1 MIDEYFKKYG
11 LDLSIDDC
19 RSEEDSDWNYY
30 TNEDYSI
37 TVDETINYHDANE
50 YVATVWVNDKDYIEK
65 EFIQG
70 EEEKLIEF
78 ITTDKLKLLEE
89 RTLDQIK
96 KDFD

>member
-11 LDLSIDDC
+11 LNFSVEDGRSDVDC
-19 RSEEDSDWNYY
+19 DWTYYINEDS
-30 TNEDYSI
+30 SI
-37 TVDETINYHDANE
+37 SVDENINRHDVND
-50 YVATVWVNDKDYIEK
+50 YTATVWVNDNDYIEK

-70 EEEKLIEF
+70 EEEELIEF

-89 RTLDQIK
+89 RKLDQIK

>member
-19 RSEEDSDWNYY
+19 RSEEDFDWNYY
-30 TNEDYSI
+30 TNEDDSI
-37 TVDETINYHDANE
+37 SVDEIINYHDANE
-50 YVATVWVNDKDYIEK
+50 YNATVWVNDNDYIEK

-70 EEEKLIEF
+70 EEEELIEF

-89 RTLDQIK
+89 RKLDQIK

>member
-1 MIDEYFKKYG
+1 MIDEYFAKYG
-11 LDLSIDDC
+11 LNFSIEDC

-37 TVDETINYHDANE
+37 TVDEDIHYNDANE
-50 YVATVWVNDKDYIEK
+50 YRATVWVNVNDYIEK

-89 RTLDQIK
+89 RKLDQIK
-96 KDFD
+96 KDFN

>member
-1 MIDEYFKKYG
+1 MIEEYFAKYG
-11 LDLSIDDC
+11 LNFSIDDC
-19 RSEEDSDWNYY
+19 LSEKDYDWNFY
-30 TNEDYSI
+30 TNEDDSI
-37 TVDETINYHDANE
+37 SVNEDINYHDANE
-50 YVATVWVNDKDYIEK
+50 YTATVWVNDNDYIQK

-96 KDFD
+96 KDFN

>member
-1 MIDEYFKKYG
+1 MIYEYFAKYG
-11 LDLSIDDC
+11 LDFSIDDC
-19 RSEEDSDWNYY
+19 RSEDDSDWNYY

-50 YVATVWVNDKDYIEK
+50 YAATVWVNDNDYIEK

-70 EEEKLIEF
+70 EEEELIKF

-89 RTLDQIK
+89 RKLDKIK
-96 KDFD
+96 KDFE